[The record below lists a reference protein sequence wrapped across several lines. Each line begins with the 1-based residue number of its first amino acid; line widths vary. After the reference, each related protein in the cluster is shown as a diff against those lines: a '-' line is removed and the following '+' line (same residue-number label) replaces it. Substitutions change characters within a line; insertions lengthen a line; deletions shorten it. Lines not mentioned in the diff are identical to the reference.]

1 MKKIVAG
8 FLAGALFTIGATS
21 FADEIESLVGKKIQ
35 SETSVSVNGKELD
48 KAIVVEGKSYAPVRS
63 IGEAAGYTV
72 TVEGKNVVLKDGTKK
87 DGAAKLNTAEVKE
100 KYRLEKI
107 ESYKTALAENNKKV
121 QELKDFISDKKD
133 KADKATTDKEKADYS
148 EIISR
153 YEQQL
158 ADYENTVKDI
168 EANLAKLQTVEEPQQ

>member
-8 FLAGALFTIGATS
+8 FLAGALFTIGAGA
-21 FADEIESLVGKKIQ
+21 FADEIESLVGKKVQ

-72 TVEGKNVVLKDGTKK
+72 TVDGKNVVLKDGTKK
-87 DGAAKLNTAEVKE
+87 DGAKLNTAEVKE

-107 ESYKTALAENNKKV
+107 EGYKSALVENSKKV
-121 QELKDFISDKKD
+121 QELKDFLTDKKE
-133 KADKATTDKEKADYS
+133 KAASATTDKQKADFA

-168 EANLAKLQTVEEPQQ
+168 EANLAKLQNVEEPQQ

>member
-1 MKKIVAG
+1 M
-8 FLAGALFTIGATS
+8 
-21 FADEIESLVGKKIQ
+21 
-35 SETSVSVNGKELD
+35 
-48 KAIVVEGKSYAPVRS
+48 
-63 IGEAAGYTV
+63 
-72 TVEGKNVVLKDGTKK
+72 KDGTKK

-121 QELKDFISDKKD
+121 QELKDFIADKKD